1 MLTTP
6 EQISEF
12 RAITI
17 ISAISLYLKCGIRAT
32 RLATASNMTK
42 WASGYTGKQY
52 TTSKKGLN
60 QALVDL
66 RTMFPER

>member
-6 EQISEF
+6 EQITEF

-32 RLATASNMTK
+32 RTATPGNMTK
-42 WASGYTGKQY
+42 WAGDYTGKQY
-52 TTSKKGLN
+52 ASSKKGLN
-60 QALVDL
+60 SALADL
-66 RTMFPER
+66 RTMFPKE